1 MMMLRVLIVD
11 DEPLARRRNA
21 TMLRH
26 IDGVE
31 IVGEAQ
37 DGDEA
42 IRMIHEL
49 TPDVVLL
56 DIRMPGMNGFECLTR
71 LEPARVPIVIF
82 VTAFDHFAVKAFD
95 VSAVD
100 YLLKPVGFDR
110 MRAAVERARNALLSR
125 DADTRMAEMTGVIH
139 ALRGEPDEKPA
150 AQTFETEFWVP
161 RRGEFV
167 RVPAA
172 QLDWIEA
179 ERDYVRLHLR
189 GESLLL
195 RETMAG
201 MESRL
206 DPGLFLRVHR
216 SAIVRQSLI
225 SAIRQGGY
233 GSIRLALNTGIE
245 VPIGRTY
252 AAKVRQ
258 LLARRDM
265 AA

>member
-1 MMMLRVLIVD
+1 MTLRVLIVD

-31 IVGEAQ
+31 IAGEAE
-37 DGDEA
+37 DGEQA
-42 IRMIHEL
+42 IRMIREL

-56 DIRMPGMNGFECLTR
+56 DIKMPGMSGFECLTM
-71 LEPARVPIVIF
+71 LDPKVLPIVVF
-82 VTAFDHFAVKAFD
+82 VTAFDHYAVKAFD

-100 YLLKPVGFDR
+100 YLLKPVSFDR
-110 MRAAVERARNALLSR
+110 MRSAIVRARNALETR
-125 DADTRMAEMTGVIH
+125 DADSRMAEMTGVIA
-139 ALRGEPDEKPA
+139 ALRTEPEERPA
-150 AQTFETEFWVP
+150 TPAYDTEFWVP

-172 QLDWIEA
+172 QIDWVEA
-179 ERDYVRLHLR
+179 ERDYVRLHTR
-189 GESLLL
+189 TTSLLL
-195 RETMAG
+195 RETMAS
-201 MESRL
+201 MEARL
-206 DPGLFLRVHR
+206 DPMQFLRVHR

-233 GSIRLALNTGIE
+233 GTIKLGLTTGVE

-252 AAKVRQ
+252 TARVRQ
-258 LLARRDM
+258 LLSRRDL